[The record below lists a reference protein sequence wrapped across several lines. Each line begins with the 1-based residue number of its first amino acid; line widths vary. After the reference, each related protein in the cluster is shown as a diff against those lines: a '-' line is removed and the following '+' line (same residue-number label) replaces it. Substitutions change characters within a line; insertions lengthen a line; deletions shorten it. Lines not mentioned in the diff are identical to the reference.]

1 MYSSLYENTCCC
13 WTQAIFGGE
22 YHLVSLNPPCF
33 TIKLMDPIN
42 PGALDNEAGDEG
54 AKMEEEG
61 TGGPPS
67 RLFTFRF
74 KLPKVLKSCW

>member
-1 MYSSLYENTCCC
+1 
-13 WTQAIFGGE
+13 
-22 YHLVSLNPPCF
+22 
-33 TIKLMDPIN
+33 MDPIN

-74 KLPKVLKSCW
+74 KLPKVQKSCWLE